1 MTEEPQ
7 RPANASAKDIRT
19 TSPFRPDQLDSELAA
34 IAMVNEMIKR
44 LGTPSVVNAKYIAFN
59 SIWQTLNH
67 GETNKTGYDCGLRV
81 NLFRYMGEGSVNN
94 GGKYFDAFWSF
105 AMKPKMILQGLNQ
118 GQIEEDKPSIFERI
132 GGWFGRGKKNGE
144 KP

>member
-1 MTEEPQ
+1 
-7 RPANASAKDIRT
+7 
-19 TSPFRPDQLDSELAA
+19 
-34 IAMVNEMIKR
+34 
-44 LGTPSVVNAKYIAFN
+44 
-59 SIWQTLNH
+59 
-67 GETNKTGYDCGLRV
+67 
-81 NLFRYMGEGSVNN
+81 MGEGSVNN

-118 GQIEEDKPSIFERI
+118 GQIEEDKPSIFEKI